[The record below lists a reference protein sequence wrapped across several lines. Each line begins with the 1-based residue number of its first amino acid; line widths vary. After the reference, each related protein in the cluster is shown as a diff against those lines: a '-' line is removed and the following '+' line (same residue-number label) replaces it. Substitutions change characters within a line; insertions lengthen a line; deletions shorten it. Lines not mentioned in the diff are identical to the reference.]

1 MAPFHSAF
9 WRHFIRRFGGFH
21 NLSSTPKPSL
31 HSHSTFP
38 VCLNERV
45 CADNTKGQ
53 CGLARRSVRTS
64 PRVSTDFAEGRYV
77 LFAGSLCVTLRRAS
91 PCGPS
96 GSLRSGN
103 QTTSSRA
110 HLASA
115 LKSTAVFRFSEKH
128 AMPLISL
135 QISYLYRVIPKYKF
149 DIAGFYQM

>member
-1 MAPFHSAF
+1 MDCPVWAIQRGST
-9 WRHFIRRFGGFH
+9 HFAEGRYRLCRG
-21 NLSSTPKPSL
+21 
-31 HSHSTFP
+31 
-38 VCLNERV
+38 
-45 CADNTKGQ
+45 A
-53 CGLARRSVRTS
+53 VRTLTRGS
-64 PRVSTDFAEGRYV
+64 IDFAEGRYV
-77 LFAGSLCVTLRRAS
+77 LFAGSLCVTLRLAA

-103 QTTSSRA
+103 QTTSLLA

-128 AMPLISL
+128 AMSLISL